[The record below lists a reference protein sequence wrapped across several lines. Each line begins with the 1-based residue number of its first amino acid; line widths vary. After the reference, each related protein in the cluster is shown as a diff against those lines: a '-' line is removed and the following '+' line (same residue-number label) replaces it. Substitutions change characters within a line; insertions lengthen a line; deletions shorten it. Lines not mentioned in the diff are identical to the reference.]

1 MRTYLYK
8 LKQGYVLCSDEQPNH
23 DYKGLMLFTPA
34 MRLLNDMGVSLMGD
48 FKKVLTQS
56 PDFSLLSEEDAKRIG
71 WFDVE
76 GLAYRHRR
84 SYQDS
89 FEGMNECIMNDAIH
103 QQRGY
108 VAGFQKHAELTADR
122 RFTEEIEK
130 LKRDLKHDLRESV
143 STINKQMFEG
153 ALWGLEKLI
162 QSLSQ
167 PKSWEVEYKEENGV
181 YKVTKIL

>member
-1 MRTYLYK
+1 MKATLYK
-8 LKQGYVLCSDEQPNH
+8 LKEGYVLCSDEQPNH

-56 PDFSLLSEEDAKRIG
+56 PDFSLLSEQDAKRIG

-76 GLAYRHRR
+76 KLGYDRAVERMWHPKSLETKRV
-84 SYQDS
+84 
-89 FEGMNECIMNDAIH
+89 GNEIIKAVD
-103 QQRGY
+103 Y
-108 VAGFQKHAELTADR
+108 GFQKALELTEDR
-122 RFTEEIEK
+122 RFTLEIEK